1 MFQFFLEEA
10 GFVVPRTISGIAY
23 IQASKPI
30 MLAKFMTSDVD
41 AESGEPTMSII
52 HPTEQYLS
60 DYDFNVSTCRVLAG
74 TCRVLVSLLNT
85 LGWENSLSSSSV
97 ILCIWQYRKCCT
109 RTINARSMIEI
120 A

>member
-1 MFQFFLEEA
+1 MVFQFFLEEA

-30 MLAKFMTSDVD
+30 MLAKFITSDVD

-60 DYDFNVSTCRVLAG
+60 DYDFNVSTCRVL
-74 TCRVLVSLLNT
+74 VSLLDT
-85 LGWENSLSSSSV
+85 LRLYRRSCYFTCSV
-97 ILCIWQYRKCCT
+97 Y
-109 RTINARSMIEI
+109 A
-120 A
+120 